1 MTLPIFLAVL
11 GAAFLHALWNALIRV
26 GTSRVRAM
34 MVLSAVQ
41 GLIGLA
47 VALRQPWPG
56 AEVWPWL
63 LASGLI
69 HSAYKIF
76 LTFAYEHGDLSR
88 VYPLARGSAPVI
100 VLIVGGLALGEVL
113 SGMETLGVVVLG
125 LGILMLARGIWTDG
139 ENRRMVPF
147 ALLSATATAGYSM
160 VDGLGA
166 RVSGDA
172 VGYVGWLFIVDGIVF
187 ALVMLALR
195 GRAAVP
201 SGWQV
206 WTTGALASAA
216 SYVSYAVAVW
226 AMTLAP
232 IPLVTALRETSIL
245 FAVLLG
251 WLVFRERM
259 TPQKAISAV
268 LIVTG
273 LVLTRI

>member
-47 VALRQPWPG
+47 VALRQPVPG

-63 LASGLI
+63 VASGLI

-76 LTFAYEHGDLSR
+76 LTFAYEHGNLSR
-88 VYPLARGSAPVI
+88 VYPLARGTAPVI
-100 VLIVGGLALGEVL
+100 VLIVGGLILGEVL
-113 SGMETLGVVVLG
+113 SLTETLGVVILG
-125 LGILMLARGIWTDG
+125 LGILLLARGVWTQG

-147 ALLSATATAGYSM
+147 ALLSAMASAGYSM

-195 GRAAVP
+195 GRDAVP
-201 SGWQV
+201 AGWRV
-206 WTTGALASAA
+206 WSTGALASAA

-259 TPQKAISAV
+259 TPDKALSA
-268 LIVTG
+268 LMIVAG
-273 LVLTRI
+273 LVLTRL